1 MHINRLAPYAHYS
14 VTMGSV
20 LCRAIGRTIMLTL
33 FYATLLTAFVVAA
46 LWRKQA
52 KLAPV
57 PTRRIGRG
65 PR

>member
-1 MHINRLAPYAHYS
+1 
-14 VTMGSV
+14 
-20 LCRAIGRTIMLTL
+20 MLTL